1 MSEFVMK
8 TAVAFFVYN
17 RLDTTKIVFE
27 RIREIKPPRLY
38 IICDAARPWKEGDK
52 EKVDAVRDF
61 LDHAVD
67 WPCEVRKNYAEENMG
82 CKNRVSS
89 GISWVFEHEEAAIII
104 EDDVLLDIS
113 FFRFCQEMLEHY
125 KDDPK
130 VMMVG
135 AHKKLE
141 DYPTEHDY
149 IFAADNY
156 IWGWGT
162 WRSTWEKYDVTLKN
176 WPKNKENKLMYNVF
190 KPEKAEYVT
199 SELDLIYDG
208 KLDTW
213 DYQLMMCLAEN
224 DGLCVVP
231 KVNLI
236 NNIGMNREDAT
247 HTKGPGEEMHTG
259 AYPFPIKFRDKVER
273 DIDYDLA
280 VQKKYFHTS
289 AVKRIVKKVV
299 PKKLIKA
306 IKGE

>member
-1 MSEFVMK
+1 MELIVSDFVMK

-17 RLDTTKIVFE
+17 RLDTTQIVFE

-38 IICDAARPWKEGDK
+38 LICDAARPAKEGDT
-52 EKVDAVRDF
+52 EKVAAVREF
-61 LDHAVD
+61 LDTHVD
-67 WPCEVRKNYAEENMG
+67 WDCEVHKNYAETNMG

-89 GISWVFEHEEAAIII
+89 GINWVFEHEEEAIII

-125 KDDPK
+125 RNDPK

-141 DYPTEHDY
+141 NYKTPYDYLFT
-149 IFAADNY
+149 ADNY

-176 WPKNKENKLMYNVF
+176 WPQR
-190 KPEKAEYVT
+190 KAEGLMRKVFMDAKADYVEK
-199 SELDLIYDG
+199 ELDLIYEG

-213 DYQLMMCLAEN
+213 DYQLMLCLAEN

-231 KVNLI
+231 NVNLI

-247 HTKGPGEEMHTG
+247 HTKGPGEEMHAG
-259 AYPFPIKFRDKVER
+259 AYHFPIKFRDKVER
-273 DIDYDLA
+273 DIDYDIA
-280 VQKKYFHTS
+280 VQKDIYYPSF
-289 AVKRIVKKVV
+289 AKKVV
-299 PKKLIKA
+299 RKLKRMFGKA
-306 IKGE
+306 